1 MLKLMCKKII
11 KLYENKI
18 SLSGSMH
25 IIPLLSNSWSKD
37 LWHVG
42 IQKVMSEGSNTD
54 NVFFLVD
61 GIERGSKCH

>member
-1 MLKLMCKKII
+1 
-11 KLYENKI
+11 
-18 SLSGSMH
+18 MH

-54 NVFFLVD
+54 NVFFWLMGLRED
-61 GIERGSKCH
+61 QNATTSLLCNSNAIARAAS